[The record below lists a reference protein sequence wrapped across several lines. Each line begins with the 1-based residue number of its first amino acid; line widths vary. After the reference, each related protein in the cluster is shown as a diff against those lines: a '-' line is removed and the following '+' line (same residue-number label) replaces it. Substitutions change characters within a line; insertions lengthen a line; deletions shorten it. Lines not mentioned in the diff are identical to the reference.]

1 MCDRA
6 ISEGRYTAVARD
18 DEFCSKLVKIVYF
31 DEESASD
38 LLDIVA
44 GGKETTANEQ
54 TRERAADVQAKVEAK
69 AAAKFSWL
77 PFLGGSLEANS
88 AAGASAVGRSIFN
101 KTLSNTILTDY
112 LSKFEDMSG
121 VELLQGVTLTATKDS
136 AAYMKMFTPY
146 LAMLKVAEL
155 PVDFAA
161 LDSAMESAKGYYE
174 LIGTDLQGQRSILR
188 FNIRAFRNNYGLADL
203 GKMRLVF
210 HGVQV
215 GEATESSLTMWA
227 EMQEE
232 RQTAPL
238 TGLDIVEA
246 TDPDPVRLMVYDVL
260 LAGVSNG

>member
-1 MCDRA
+1 MSDPA
-6 ISEGRYTAVARD
+6 ISEGRGTVARG
-18 DEFCSKLVKIVYF
+18 DESGGKLVKVVYF

-44 GGKETTANEQ
+44 GGKETTADEQ

-77 PFLGGSLEANS
+77 PFLGGSVEAS
-88 AAGASAVGRSIFN
+88 TAAGASAVGRNIFN

-112 LSKFEDMSG
+112 LGKLEDMSG
-121 VELLQGVTLTATKDS
+121 VEVLEGVTLTASKQS

-146 LAMLKVAEL
+146 LAMLKVTEL

-174 LIGTDLQGQRSILR
+174 LIGTDPQGQKSILR
-188 FNIRAFRNNYGLADL
+188 FNIRAFRNNYGLGDL

-232 RQTAPL
+232 QQANPI
-238 TGLDIVEA
+238 TGLDIFESN
-246 TDPDPVRLMVYDVL
+246 DPDPVSLLVYDVL

>member
-1 MCDRA
+1 M
-6 ISEGRYTAVARD
+6 SETGG
-18 DEFCSKLVKIVYF
+18 KLVKVVYF

-44 GGKETTANEQ
+44 GGKETTADEQ

-77 PFLGGSLEANS
+77 PFLGGSVEAG
-88 AAGASAVGRSIFN
+88 AAASASAVGRSIFN

-112 LSKFEDMSG
+112 LSKLENMSG
-121 VELLQGVTLTATKDS
+121 VDVLEGMTLTASKQS

-174 LIGTDLQGQRSILR
+174 LIGTDPSNRKLILR

-203 GKMRLVF
+203 GRMRLVF

-232 RQTAPL
+232 QQTTPL
-238 TGLDIVEA
+238 TGLDILDA
-246 TDPDPVRLMVYDVL
+246 TDPDPVNLVVYDVL
-260 LAGVSNG
+260 LAGVCNG